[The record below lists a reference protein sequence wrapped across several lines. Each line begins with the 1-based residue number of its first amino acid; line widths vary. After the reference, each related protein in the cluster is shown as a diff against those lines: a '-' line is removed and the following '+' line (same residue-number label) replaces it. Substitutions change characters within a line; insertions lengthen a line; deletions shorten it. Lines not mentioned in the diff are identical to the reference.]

1 MSTGRRIE
9 RRVAARDDGSALK
22 TTRLDGPA
30 ALDARPTGSPAQLP
44 TVNCQ
49 LSTVRLIAIDWGT
62 TSARAY
68 AVDAAGRI
76 GGTRSAPLGVQQL
89 VNADFAH
96 ALGELLGE
104 WQALDVPRFAAG
116 MIGSRQGWV
125 EAPYVACPA
134 AFDALA
140 SNLAWSPRREL
151 AIVPG
156 LISRDAAGVPDVMRG
171 EETQLA
177 GAIGDVDDALL
188 AVLPGTHSKWAQVVN
203 GRVVAFQTHMTGEL
217 YAVLLANSILG
228 RLAAPAAARSVPGPS
243 ASFEKGVA
251 RGLAGGGLGHVIFG
265 ARTLALTGALDAEHV
280 PDWLSGALIGHEIGA
295 ARQWARSHDLDAT
308 RVRVIGSDAL
318 VARYTAALAQAGIA
332 AEPGPADAAV
342 CGLVRIAKRAGY
354 L

>member
-1 MSTGRRIE
+1 M
-9 RRVAARDDGSALK
+9 A
-22 TTRLDGPA
+22 
-30 ALDARPTGSPAQLP
+30 
-44 TVNCQ
+44 TVK
-49 LSTVRLIAIDWGT
+49 LIAIDWGT

-68 AVDAAGRI
+68 AVDADGRI

-89 VNADFAH
+89 VDADFAH

-125 EAPYVACPA
+125 EAPYVDCPA

-156 LISRDAAGVPDVMRG
+156 LISRDAVGVPDVMRG

-177 GAIGDVDDALL
+177 GAIRDVDGSVL
-188 AVLPGTHSKWAQVVN
+188 AVLPGTHSKWAQIVN

-228 RLAAPAAARSVPGPS
+228 RLAAPAVASSVPGPS
-243 ASFEKGVA
+243 FAQGVA

-265 ARTLALTGALDAEHV
+265 ARTLALTGGLDAEDV
-280 PDWLSGALIGHEIGA
+280 PDWLSGVLIGHEIGA
-295 ARQWARSHDLDAT
+295 ARQWARGHDLDAT
-308 RVRVIGSDAL
+308 RVLVIGSDAL
-318 VARYTAALAQAGIA
+318 VARYTTALAQAGIG

-342 CGLVRIAKRAGY
+342 RGLVRIAKSAGY